1 MCRKR
6 TFVLL
11 LVGALFLLSSVA
23 CSVGGLLGGG
33 KVDLPD
39 RQVEVSEQAAQE
51 AKEIIDRAKEG
62 GSIRLT
68 ESQFTSFLVEGM
80 RNKAGEDL
88 PLQDLTV
95 WFEPGQVIVRAQVSG
110 EDLPTSGEMIMVGNL
125 SVQDG
130 KLQFSLDKASVNGVS
145 VPKPVLGVFN
155 TVLNEALAE
164 TDISKTRIKSIS
176 LEPAV
181 IVIERE

>member
-1 MCRKR
+1 VYTKR
-6 TFVLL
+6 TFILL

-23 CSVGGLLGGG
+23 CSVGGLLGGSG
-33 KVDLPD
+33 DVDLPD
-39 RQVEVSEQAAQE
+39 RQVEVSDQAAQE
-51 AKEIIDRAKEG
+51 AKEIIARAKNG

-68 ESQFTSFLVEGM
+68 ESQFTSFLVKEM
-80 RNKAGEDL
+80 EKAGEDL
-88 PLQDLTV
+88 PLQDLTI

-110 EDLPTSGEMIMVGNL
+110 EDLPASGEMIMVGKL
-125 SVQDG
+125 SVEDG
-130 KLQFSLDKASVNGVS
+130 KLQFSLDHASVNGVG
-145 VPKPVLGVFN
+145 VPKPVLSVFN

-164 TDISKTRIKSIS
+164 TDISKTRVKSIS